1 MGKHVVNMTFV
12 VERALEGVFREWA
25 ASTLLPAA
33 RESKRFDEVKMLKI
47 LTEVDPEAVN
57 YAVQVSANDRAA
69 VTGWWNDVAML
80 LLDDLHARVG
90 QRILFFMTEMEVV
103 E

>member
-33 RESKRFDEVKMLKI
+33 RESKRFGEVKMLKI

-69 VTGWWNDVAML
+69 VAGWWNDVAML

>member
-1 MGKHVVNMTFV
+1 MGKHIVNMTFV
-12 VERALEGVFREWA
+12 VERALESVFREWA
-25 ASTLLPAA
+25 ASALIPAA
-33 RESKRFDEVKMLKI
+33 RESKRFDEVKMLRI

-57 YAVQVSANDRAA
+57 FAVQVSADDRE
-69 VTGWWNDVAML
+69 VVSGWWNDVAVL

>member
-1 MGKHVVNMTFV
+1 MTFV
-12 VERALEGVFREWA
+12 VERALEGVFREWT

-80 LLDDLHARVG
+80 LLDDLRARVG